1 MKRSTMSY
9 CLSCRHFDR
18 VLRPALA
25 AMRLRELAWWMDIRV
40 CCFIEHTL
48 VTMYEVRRC
57 TRHPSW

>member
-1 MKRSTMSY
+1 MKGWRISY

-48 VTMYEVRRC
+48 VTMYEVRC
-57 TRHPSW
+57 